1 MHLVHMGKPAL
12 DLSTLFIMVKRIGNL
27 WNKIV
32 NIQNIELAFDRAVR
46 GKSNRRNVRRAKA
59 NKEKIV
65 KQIYELLKSGNYKTS
80 EYKTKK
86 IYEPKE
92 RTIYI
97 LPLVPDRIV
106 HHAIMNVLEPIWDA
120 RLINNTYSCRL
131 GKGQHKGSQK
141 VMQYIK
147 YYKFVLKND
156 ISKFYPSINHEILK
170 QVIRRKIKD
179 ERVLQLLDGIID
191 SVEGESNVP
200 IGNYLSQ
207 WFGNLYMDSLDR
219 YITQELGFKAY
230 IRYCDDFI
238 VFSESK
244 HRLSALNQLIKEFI
258 HDKLKLKLS
267 RSSIFNV
274 SRGIDFLG
282 YRHFPSYILI
292 RKSTVKRMK
301 RRLLRIPYQ
310 LKHKIITME
319 QAVSKLAS
327 FDGWTK
333 HANCHNLKS
342 CEWFVRLQH
351 FVGLK

>member
-1 MHLVHMGKPAL
+1 
-12 DLSTLFIMVKRIGNL
+12 MVKRIGNL

-32 NIQNIELAFDRAVR
+32 NLQNIELAFDRAIR
-46 GKSNRRNVRRAKA
+46 GKSNRRNVVKAKA
-59 NKEKIV
+59 NRE
-65 KQIYELLKSGNYKTS
+65 QIIHYIYDLLASGKYKTS

-106 HHAIMNVLEPIWDA
+106 HHAIMNILESVWDT
-120 RLINNTYSCRL
+120 RLISNTFSCRI

-141 VMQYIK
+141 VMQYIN
-147 YYKFVLKND
+147 YYPYVLKND
-156 ISKFYPSINHEILK
+156 ISKFYPSINHEVLK

-179 ERVLQLLDGIID
+179 KKVLFLLDEIID
-191 SVEGESNVP
+191 SIDNESNVP

-207 WFGNLYMDSLDR
+207 WFGNLYLDSLDR
-219 YITQELGFKAY
+219 YITQELGFTAY

-238 VFSESK
+238 IFDKSK
-244 HRLSALNQLIKEFI
+244 HRLCALNQLIINFL
-258 HDKLKLKLS
+258 HDRLKLKLS
-267 RSSIFNV
+267 KSSVFSV

-301 RRLLRIPYQ
+301 HRLLRIPYQ
-310 LKHKIITME
+310 LKHHIITKE

-327 FDGWTK
+327 FDGWIN

-342 CEWFVRLQH
+342 CAWLINILDFVENYE
-351 FVGLK
+351 